1 MLWKKRRAI
10 CHQGTIRLHS
20 KNLFNFYPDDNCI
33 FLFFFLVC
41 LDNECFLQSGNFK
54 TFTLIFIERKPFYL
68 QIFSYYFANTFSI
81 DQWYKSM
88 SFYKLY
94 WIKNSLKKKIIAEW
108 NKCMSL
114 FTTFLMNCNSIKI
127 VLTLL
132 IFIKTSY
139 FNQVTD
145 MNIELVYYYNIQF
158 KIEYM

>member
-1 MLWKKRRAI
+1 
-10 CHQGTIRLHS
+10 
-20 KNLFNFYPDDNCI
+20 
-33 FLFFFLVC
+33 
-41 LDNECFLQSGNFK
+41 
-54 TFTLIFIERKPFYL
+54 
-68 QIFSYYFANTFSI
+68 
-81 DQWYKSM
+81 
-88 SFYKLY
+88 
-94 WIKNSLKKKIIAEW
+94 
-108 NKCMSL
+108 MSL